1 MDTGAMDSDEYRKMD
16 EAESRMWWYYGLHNN
31 LISILRLNCQLDS
44 PSNVLDAGCGTGGF
58 LAALKSTIPSL
69 NLFGVDFEPVAASYA
84 SQKSGVPV
92 RVGSINELPYE
103 AESFDIVVSAD
114 VLCHRSV
121 NQSIALSE
129 FHRCLKPGGRLI
141 LNLPAY
147 NWMMSAHDVAVHTV
161 RRHSAVRIKRTLQA
175 SRFSDIKTSY
185 WNTFLFP
192 IMVIRRKV
200 THTAGPSDVIVF
212 PTPVESAFRAVMR
225 VENFLIRL
233 GLRMPF
239 GGSVIVSATK

>member
-1 MDTGAMDSDEYRKMD
+1 MDSDEYRKMD

-31 LISILRLNCQLDS
+31 LISILRLTCQLDN

-58 LAALKSTIPSL
+58 LAALKSAIPSL

-84 SQKSGVPV
+84 SRKSGMHV

-103 AESFDIVVSAD
+103 SEYFDIIVSAD

-147 NWMMSAHDVAVHTV
+147 NWMMSAHDVAVHTAL
-161 RRHSAVRIKRTLQA
+161 RYSAVELKRTLQA
-175 SRFSDIKTSY
+175 SGFSAIETSY

-192 IMVIRRKV
+192 IMVIRRMV
-200 THTAGPSDVIVF
+200 THTVGPSDVMLF
-212 PTPVESAFRAVMR
+212 PTPVESAFRAVMG
-225 VENFLIRL
+225 VENFLIRM
-233 GLRMPF
+233 GLRLPF
-239 GGSVIVSATK
+239 GGSVIASATK